1 MTPNRVFFPQEAL
14 DGWIEEGRIALVGDE
29 LTASAEGRRFQ
40 LESAVRFLSEVT
52 TGEDPNG
59 LVGKVKTVEQIAAI
73 GAEHSQGSV
82 IMGDHAYEVVDGF
95 LGTLMPADARAIAR
109 RASMDTPDDPLG
121 RLLGHGRSP

>member
-1 MTPNRVFFPQEAL
+1 MSPNRVFFPQEAL

-40 LESAVRFLSEVT
+40 LETAVRFMSEVT

-59 LVGKVKTVEQIAAI
+59 LVGKVKSIEQVAAI
-73 GAEHSQGSV
+73 GGEHVSGSV
-82 IMGDHAYEVVDGF
+82 ILGDNAYEVLDGF
-95 LGTLMPADARAIAR
+95 LGMLQPADARAIAR
-109 RASMDTPDDPLG
+109 RASMDTPDDALG